1 MIMKIKFI
9 GGAGTVTGSKT
20 LIESNGLRIL
30 IDCGQFQGIKPLR
43 ELNWQP
49 LPILPST
56 IDFVLL
62 THGHLDHCGWL
73 PRLVNQGFKGKI
85 YCTSPTKDVAKL
97 ILLDS
102 AKIQEEE
109 AEMANK
115 GHYSRHEIA
124 EPLYTVKQAEAV
136 FPLFRV
142 VNPNEEIPLDAEI
155 TAVFTNAGHIIGACS
170 IELTLE
176 NKTLVFSGDIGRDN
190 DVLMYPP
197 TKPKKADYVFL
208 ESTYGNRLHPN
219 IDAKAELEMYIN
231 NTVQKGGTIIIP
243 SFAVERAQ
251 TVMYLLWQLK
261 IEGKI
266 PNIPYIIDTP
276 MGIKVLDIFENNRKW
291 HKLPEQDCIAMCQMF
306 TMISDYQETIETIYN
321 KNPKVVIAASGMITG
336 GRVLSYLERYIGL
349 PETTVII
356 IGYQAEGT
364 RGRKLLEGAKEIKI
378 YGKYYDVKASILEIE
393 ALSAHGDQK
402 DLLNWL
408 SELKNIP
415 TKVFLVHGEN
425 EALDELGIKINEK
438 YRFDCTIPLMGQEFN
453 L

>member
-1 MIMKIKFI
+1 MKIKFM

-20 LIESNGLRIL
+20 LIESNGIRIL
-30 IDCGQFQGIKPLR
+30 IDCGQFQGVESLR
-43 ELNWQP
+43 DLNWES
-49 LPILPST
+49 LPVLPSK

-102 AKIQEEE
+102 AKIQEED
-109 AEMANK
+109 ANRANK
-115 GHYSRHEIA
+115 LKYSKHEFA
-124 EPLYTVKQAEAV
+124 QPLYTVKQAEKV

-142 VNPNEEIPLDAEI
+142 VQPNVPINLDAQI
-155 TAVFTNAGHIIGACS
+155 TTVFTGAGHIIGACS
-170 IELTLE
+170 IELNLE

-190 DVLMYPP
+190 DVLMFPP
-197 TKPKKADYVFL
+197 VKPKKADYIFM
-208 ESTYGNRLHPN
+208 ESTYGNRLHPDT
-219 IDAKAELEMYIN
+219 DAKAELEIYIN
-231 NTVQKGGTIIIP
+231 NTVEKGGTIIIP

-261 IEGKI
+261 EEGRI

-276 MGIKVLDIFENNRKW
+276 MGIRTLDIFENNRKW
-291 HKLPEQDCIAMCQMF
+291 HKLPEHHYSAMCAMF
-306 TMISDYQETIETIYN
+306 SMISDYQETIETIYD
-321 KNPKVVIAASGMITG
+321 KQPKVIIAASGMVTG
-336 GRVLSYLERYIGL
+336 GRVLSYLEHYIGL

-364 RGRKLLEGAKEIKI
+364 RGRQLLEGDKEINI
-378 YGKYYDVKASILEIE
+378 FGKQYQVEATILEIDS
-393 ALSAHGDQK
+393 LSAHGDQK

-408 SELKNIP
+408 SELRHKP
-415 TKVFLVHGEN
+415 SKVFLVHGES
-425 EALDELGIKINEK
+425 EPAKELSTKIIEK
-438 YRFDCTIPLMGQEFN
+438 YGFECIIPFMGQEFD

>member
-1 MIMKIKFI
+1 MKIKFI

-20 LIESNGLRIL
+20 LIESNGVRIL

-43 ELNWQP
+43 ELNWEP

-85 YCTSPTKDVAKL
+85 YCTSPTAAVAKL

-109 AEMANK
+109 ARIANERK
-115 GHYSRHEIA
+115 FSKHEIA
-124 EPLYTVKQAEAV
+124 EPLYTVDQAKAV
-136 FPLFRV
+136 FSFFRV
-142 VNPNEEIPLDAEI
+142 IKTNESIPLDAEI
-155 TAVFTNAGHIIGACS
+155 SAVFTNAGHILGACS
-170 IELTLE
+170 IAVELE

-208 ESTYGNRLHPN
+208 ESTYGNRLHPET
-219 IDAKAELEMYIN
+219 DTKLELETYIN
-231 NTVQKGGTIIIP
+231 NTVDKGGTIIIP

-251 TVMYLLWQLK
+251 TIMYLLWQLK
-261 IEGKI
+261 EEGKI

-276 MGIKVLDIFENNRKW
+276 MGINALDIFSNNKQW
-291 HKLPEQDCIAMCQMF
+291 HKLSLAECDAMSKMF
-306 TMISDYQETIETIYN
+306 ALVSDYQETISLIFDEQ
-321 KNPKVVIAASGMITG
+321 PKVVIAASGMVTG
-336 GRVLSYLERYIGL
+336 GRVLSYLEHYIGL
-349 PETTVII
+349 PQTTVII
-356 IGYQAEGT
+356 VGYQAEGT

-378 YGKYYDVKASILEIE
+378 HGKYYPVEANILEIQG
-393 ALSAHGDQK
+393 LSAHGDQK

-408 SELKNIP
+408 SALENKP
-415 TKVFLVHGEN
+415 AKVFLVHGEN
-425 EALDELGIKINEK
+425 QPADELRIKIQEQ
-438 YRFDCTIPLMGQEFN
+438 YGFDCCVPLMGQEFD

>member
-1 MIMKIKFI
+1 MKVKFI

-20 LIESNGLRIL
+20 FIESNGIRIL

-43 ELNWQP
+43 ELNWEP
-49 LPILPST
+49 LPIVPST

-109 AEMANK
+109 ANKANQE
-115 GHYSRHEIA
+115 HYSKHKIA
-124 EPLYTVKQAEAV
+124 EPLYTIAQAEQV

-142 VNPNEEIPLDAEI
+142 IKLGEAVALDAEI
-155 TAVFTNAGHIIGACS
+155 SAIFTNAGHIIGACT
-170 IELTLE
+170 IALNLE

-190 DVLMYPP
+190 DDLMFAP

-208 ESTYGNRLHPN
+208 ESTYGNRLHPTT
-219 IDAKAELEMYIN
+219 DSKLELEIYIN
-231 NTVQKGGTIIIP
+231 NTVAKNGTVIIP

-251 TVMYLLWQLK
+251 SIMYLLWQLK
-261 IEGKI
+261 LEGRI
-266 PNIPYIIDTP
+266 PDIPYIIDTP
-276 MGIKVLDIFENNRKW
+276 MGISVLDIFLNNRKW
-291 HKLPEQDCIAMCQMF
+291 HKLSEQDCVEMCNMF
-306 TMISDYQETIETIYN
+306 NMISDYKDTIEAIYD
-321 KNPKVVIAASGMITG
+321 KRAKVVIAASGMITG

-356 IGYQAEGT
+356 VGYQAEGT
-364 RGRKLLEGAKEIKI
+364 RGRKLLEGANEIKI
-378 YGKYYDVKASILEIE
+378 YGKYYDVKASIIEIE
-393 ALSAHGDQK
+393 GLSAHGDQN

-408 SELKNIP
+408 SELESKP
-415 TKVFLVHGEN
+415 KKVFLVHGEN
-425 EALDELGIKINEK
+425 QPMDELRIKINEK
-438 YRFDCTIPLMGQEFN
+438 YGFDCSIPLMGQEFE

>member
-1 MIMKIKFI
+1 MKIKFI

-20 LIESNGLRIL
+20 LIESNGVRIL

-49 LPILPST
+49 LQILPST

-73 PRLVNQGFKGKI
+73 PRLVDQGFKGKI
-85 YCTSPTKDVAKL
+85 YYTSPTKDITKL

-109 AEMANK
+109 AAKANK
-115 GHYSRHEIA
+115 EHYSKHEIA
-124 EPLYTVKQAEAV
+124 EPLYDVKQAEAV

-142 VNPNEEIPLDAEI
+142 IKTNENIALDAEI
-155 TAVFTNAGHIIGACS
+155 SAVFTNAGHIIGACS
-170 IELTLE
+170 IELNLE
-176 NKTLVFSGDIGRDN
+176 DKTLVFSGDIGRDN
-190 DVLMYPP
+190 DILMFPP
-197 TKPKKADYVFL
+197 TKPKKGDYIFL
-208 ESTYGNRLHPN
+208 ESTYGNRLHPET
-219 IDAKAELEMYIN
+219 DAKSELEMYIN
-231 NTVQKGGTIIIP
+231 NTVEKGGTIIIP

-251 TVMYLLWQLK
+251 TIMYLLWQLK
-261 IEGKI
+261 TEGKI

-291 HKLPEQDCIAMCQMF
+291 HKLPEQEYVAMCQMF
-306 TMISDYQETIETIYN
+306 TMNSDYQETIETIYN
-321 KNPKVVIAASGMITG
+321 KESKVVIAASGMITG

-364 RGRKLLEGAKEIKI
+364 RGRKLLEGDKEIKI
-378 YGKYYDVKASILEIE
+378 YGKFYDVKANILEIE

-408 SELKNIP
+408 SELENTPK
-415 TKVFLVHGEN
+415 KVFLVHGEN
-425 EALDELGIKINEK
+425 EAFEELGTKIKEK
-438 YRFDCTIPLMGQEFN
+438 YGFDWVAPIMNQEFE

>member
-1 MIMKIKFI
+1 MKIKFI

-20 LIESNGLRIL
+20 LIESKGITIM
-30 IDCGQFQGIKPLR
+30 IDCGQFQGIKSLR

-49 LPILPST
+49 LPILPSA

-73 PRLVNQGFKGKI
+73 PRLVVQGFKGKI
-85 YCTSPTKDVAKL
+85 YCTSPTAAITKL

-109 AEMANK
+109 ASKANK
-115 GHYSRHEIA
+115 EHYSKHEIA
-124 EPLYTVKQAEAV
+124 EPLYTVNQAEAV
-136 FPLFRV
+136 FPLFRLIK
-142 VNPNEEIPLDAEI
+142 PDEEILLDAEI
-155 TAVFTNAGHIIGACS
+155 SAVFSNAGHILGACS
-170 IELTLE
+170 IELNLE
-176 NKTLVFSGDIGRDN
+176 NKVLVFSGDIGQDD

-197 TKPKKADYVFL
+197 AKPQKADYIFL
-208 ESTYGNRLHPN
+208 ESTYGNRLHPET
-219 IDAKAELEMYIN
+219 DSKAELEMYIN
-231 NTVQKGGTIIIP
+231 NTVQKGGTVIIP

-261 IEGKI
+261 TEGKI

-291 HKLPEQDCIAMCQMF
+291 HKLPEQDYIAMCQMF
-306 TMISDYQETIETIYN
+306 TMNSDFQETIETIYN
-321 KNPKVVIAASGMITG
+321 KQPKVVIAASGMITG
-336 GRVLSYLERYIGL
+336 GRVLSYLEQYIGL

-364 RGRKLLEGAKEIKI
+364 RGRKLLEGAKEIKF
-378 YGKYYDVKASILEIE
+378 YGKLYDVKATILEIE
-393 ALSAHGDQK
+393 GLSAHGDQK

-408 SELKNIP
+408 SELENKP
-415 TKVFLVHGEN
+415 EKVFLVHGEN
-425 EALDELGIKINEK
+425 IAFEELSLKIKEK
-438 YRFDCTIPLMGQEFN
+438 YGFDCVIPQMNQEFE

>member
-1 MIMKIKFI
+1 MKVKFI

-20 LIESNGLRIL
+20 LIESNGIRIL

-43 ELNWQP
+43 ELNWEP

-73 PRLVNQGFKGKI
+73 PRLVDQGFKGKI
-85 YCTSPTKDVAKL
+85 YCTSTTKDVAKL

-109 AEMANK
+109 ASIANK
-115 GHYSRHEIA
+115 GRYSKHEIA
-124 EPLYTVKQAEAV
+124 EPLYTVAQAQKV
-136 FPLFRV
+136 LPLFRV
-142 VNPNEEIPLDAEI
+142 IKPNESISLDAEI
-155 TAVFTNAGHIIGACS
+155 EAVFTNAGHIIGACT
-170 IELTLE
+170 IELQLE
-176 NKTLVFSGDIGRDN
+176 NKILVFSGDIGRDN

-197 TKPKKADYVFL
+197 TKPKKADYIFL
-208 ESTYGNRLHPN
+208 ESTYGNRLHPDT
-219 IDAKAELEMYIN
+219 DAKAELERYIN
-231 NTVQKGGTIIIP
+231 NTIQNGGTVIIP

-251 TVMYLLWQLK
+251 MLMYLLWQLK
-261 IEGKI
+261 EEGKI

-276 MGIKVLDIFENNRKW
+276 MGISVLDIFENNRKW
-291 HKLPEQDCIAMCQMF
+291 HKLSEAEYTGMCKMF
-306 TMISDYQETIETIYN
+306 SMVSDYQETIATIYD
-321 KNPKVVIAASGMITG
+321 KQPKVVIAASGMVTG

-356 IGYQAEGT
+356 IGFQAEGT
-364 RGRKLLEGAKEIKI
+364 RGRKLLEGAQEIKI
-378 YGKYYDVKASILEIE
+378 HGKYYQVLANILEIDS
-393 ALSAHGDQK
+393 LSAHGDQK

-408 SELKNIP
+408 SNLENIP
-415 TKVFLVHGEN
+415 KKIFLVHGEN
-425 EALDELGIKINEK
+425 EPLDELRIKIIEK
-438 YRFDCTIPLMGQEFN
+438 YGFDCIIPLMGSTFE